1 MRSVQSLIVLCLLF
15 LLFSCGIPLP
25 GNDSGEGGSLTISVL
40 PSGVGNRTILPDIDM
55 NIAGY
60 VVSGTGPDG
69 ASFQVETDGPSVT
82 VNKLAFG
89 DWQVTVEARND
100 DGIVIG
106 SGSGSTMVHT
116 GESSSVAVTVTP
128 LEGYGTLDL
137 TVAWNAADTDI
148 PQIDAVLMPPAGAEQ
163 PLAFTISGG
172 DTGTYH
178 NEMIP
183 VGYYTVVVRLLDNGE
198 RTMGA
203 VEVVRVVKD
212 GVSAGSFDFSEINK
226 PGGSIIVGI
235 TPEMADPLTV
245 SIGGL
250 NPELPE
256 GQSMTVTAGVAEDA
270 GNVVYVWY
278 LNGGSVGEGETL
290 TIGSGL
296 GIGPYNLAVTAIT
309 TDGTRA
315 GSADAEF
322 HVVETPVP

>member
-1 MRSVQSLIVLCLLF
+1 
-15 LLFSCGIPLP
+15 
-25 GNDSGEGGSLTISVL
+25 
-40 PSGVGNRTILPDIDM
+40 
-55 NIAGY
+55 
-60 VVSGTGPDG
+60 
-69 ASFQVETDGPSVT
+69 
-82 VNKLAFG
+82 
-89 DWQVTVEARND
+89 
-100 DGIVIG
+100 
-106 SGSGSTMVHT
+106 
-116 GESSSVAVTVTP
+116 
-128 LEGYGTLDL
+128 
-137 TVAWNAADTDI
+137 
-148 PQIDAVLMPPAGAEQ
+148 
-163 PLAFTISGG
+163 
-172 DTGTYH
+172 
-178 NEMIP
+178 MIP
-183 VGYYTVVVRLLDNGE
+183 VGYYTVVVRLLDNGIT
-198 RTMGA
+198 TMGA

-296 GIGPYNLAVTAIT
+296 GIGPYNLSVTAVT

-315 GSADAEF
+315 GSADTEF
-322 HVVETPVP
+322 HVVEAPVP